1 MTVQALLE
9 QERYFREHRREIA
22 TATPAVLD
30 ELFTRFTPSLTR
42 EQLISNA
49 KAMNEAA
56 ARDEMVYTTYGS
68 LSTSEIMSVA
78 DAQREAGKGTLLGE
92 LKAIDNQAQQTYR
105 DFQDLSR
112 RRAELALAINESGVP
127 QTDIAKTLGVTRQ
140 RAFALIKQG
149 RDAQHN

>member
-9 QERYFREHRREIA
+9 QERYFREHRQAIA
-22 TATPAVLD
+22 DDDPAVFK
-30 ELFTRFTPSLTR
+30 ELFSRFTPSLTR
-42 EQLISNA
+42 EQLVSNA

-68 LSTSEIMSVA
+68 LSTGEIMSVA
-78 DAQREAGKGTLLGE
+78 DAQREAGKDTLLGE

-105 DFQDLSR
+105 DFQELSR

-140 RAFALIKQG
+140 RAYSLIKQG
-149 RDAQHN
+149 RDAKSD